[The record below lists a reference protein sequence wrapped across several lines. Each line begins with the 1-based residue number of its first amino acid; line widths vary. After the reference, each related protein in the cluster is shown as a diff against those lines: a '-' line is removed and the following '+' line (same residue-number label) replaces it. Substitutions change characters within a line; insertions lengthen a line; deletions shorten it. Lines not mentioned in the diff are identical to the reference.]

1 MKMNGIIS
9 LMKIGEKWDQGGK
22 MLSEE
27 WRKTI
32 VETLEESRSARRD
45 V

>member
-1 MKMNGIIS
+1 MFESEMK
-9 LMKIGEKWDQGGK
+9 MKIGGISDEGGK